1 MKRLLAALLASCVF
15 ASLAPAAA
23 EAPRTAY
30 RAAKLLDVDSGR
42 YVHDPVIVVEG
53 GRIVRVGSGLAVPD
67 GTPLIDFGDAIL
79 LPGLID
85 AHVHL
90 GGGPDAATRSQTRNV
105 LHAARAAQHSLY
117 AGFTTL
123 RSMGGPAYSV
133 IALRDAINDGDIVG
147 PRILDAGALVAVTG
161 GHCSGPRVYRPEI
174 ASTAEGVADGPDEL
188 RRTTRKLIKYG
199 ADFIKACITGGF
211 VSGTD
216 PNQVQFAED
225 EVRAVIDTAHGL
237 GRKVAIHAHGADGI
251 RLAAR
256 LGADSIE
263 HGTLIDDE
271 GIAAVKKG
279 SVFIVPTVKVM
290 ASSVEKAKKAG
301 ASEGTLAALAAAR
314 DAQRRNLAK
323 AYARG
328 VVFAFGTDFTQD
340 GSNATEFSALLELG
354 LTPLQAIQTATV
366 HAAQLLGLSE
376 RIGKVAPGYFA
387 DFIAVQDDP
396 LRNVRA
402 LEKVVV
408 VVKNGELVRNDL
420 APTPLLRRAALA
432 ATGESADREDHGH
445 SHDHAH

>member
-1 MKRLLAALLASCVF
+1 MKRLLVALVLAGVF
-15 ASLAPAAA
+15 ASPVQAADAPA
-23 EAPRTAY
+23 RTAY
-30 RAAKLLDVDSGR
+30 RAARLLDVDSGR
-42 YVHDPVIVVEG
+42 YVDDPVILVES
-53 GRIVRVGSGLAVPD
+53 GRIVSVGSRIAVPD
-67 GTPLIDFGDAIL
+67 GVPVVDFGDVIL

-90 GGGPDAATRSQTRNV
+90 TGGPDAAARSQSRNV
-105 LHAARAAQHSLY
+105 LYAARSAQNSLF

-174 ASTAEGVADGPDEL
+174 APTAEGVADGPDEL

-211 VSGTD
+211 VSGTN
-216 PNQVQFAED
+216 PNQVQFSEE

-237 GRKVAIHAHGADGI
+237 GRKVAIHAHGVDGI

-279 SVFIVPTVKVM
+279 KVYIVPTVKVM

-301 ASEGTLAALAAAR
+301 ASESTLLALAAAR
-314 DAQRRNLAK
+314 DAQKRNLAK
-323 AYARG
+323 AYAQG

-354 LTPLQAIQTATV
+354 LTPLQAVQTATV
-366 HAAQLLGLSE
+366 HAAQLLGQSG
-376 RIGKVAPGYFA
+376 RIGRVAPGHFA
-387 DFIAVQDDP
+387 DFIAVRDDP
-396 LRNVRA
+396 LRDVRA

-420 APTPLLRRAALA
+420 AATPLLRRAALA
-432 ATGESADREDHGH
+432 AVEEAADREDHGH
-445 SHDHAH
+445 DHAH